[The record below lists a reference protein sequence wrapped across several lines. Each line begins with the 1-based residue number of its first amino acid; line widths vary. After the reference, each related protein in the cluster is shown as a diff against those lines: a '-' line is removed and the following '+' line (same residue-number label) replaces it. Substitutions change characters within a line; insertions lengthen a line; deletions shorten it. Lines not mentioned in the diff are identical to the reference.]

1 MSPSDP
7 LPTCRRKALWVFAAS
22 LASLALAWAGHASG
36 QLSDHLCGFFAGM
49 GGGGVFAAA
58 LLWWSP
64 DMSDAVPRSAL
75 RRYQRAMAMAMT
87 GYVAVMLVW
96 KPLLRA
102 ADATWLRVAIALL
115 PAALM
120 MWILRAFVRF
130 VRDSDELHRRIE
142 LESGSIAALLVS
154 AGYMAAGFLQSAELI
169 SVPASLAMLLVFP
182 AICLTYAITKVVV
195 ARRYL

>member
-7 LPTCRRKALWVFAAS
+7 FPTCRRKALWVMAAS

-36 QLSDHLCGFFAGM
+36 QVSDHLSGFFAGM
-49 GGGGVFAAA
+49 GAGGLLAAA
-58 LLWWSP
+58 VLWWSP
-64 DMSDAVPRSAL
+64 DMSDAVPKSAL

-96 KPLLRA
+96 KPLLHA

-169 SVPASLAMLLVFP
+169 AVPASLAMLLVFP
-182 AICLTYAITKVVV
+182 AICLSYAITKVVV

>member
-1 MSPSDP
+1 MPASEPFP
-7 LPTCRRKALWVFAAS
+7 NCRRNALWMLAAS
-22 LASLALAWAGHASG
+22 LASLGLAWAGYASG
-36 QLSDHLCGFFAGM
+36 HLSDHLSGFFTGM
-49 GGGGVFAAA
+49 GAGGLFAAA

-64 DMSDAVPRSAL
+64 DMSDAVPKSAL
-75 RRYQRAMAMAMT
+75 RRYQRDMAMAMS

-130 VRDSDELHRRIE
+130 VRDCDELHRRIE

-154 AGYMAAGFLQSAELI
+154 AGYMTAGFLQSAELI
-169 SVPASLAMLLVFP
+169 AVPASVAMLMVFP
-182 AICLTYAITKVVV
+182 AICLTYAATKVGI

>member
-1 MSPSDP
+1 MSPSIA
-7 LPTCRRKALWVFAAS
+7 LPTCRRKALWVLAAS
-22 LASLALAWAGHASG
+22 LASLGLAWAGYWSG
-36 QLSDHLCGFFAGM
+36 MLSDHLSGFFTGM
-49 GGGGVFAAA
+49 GAGGMFAAA

-64 DMSDAVPRSAL
+64 DMSDAVPKSAL
-75 RRYQRAMAMAMT
+75 RRYQLDMGMAMT

-115 PAALM
+115 PAVLM
-120 MWILRAFVRF
+120 MWVLRAFVRF

-169 SVPASLAMLLVFP
+169 AVPASLAMLLVFP

>member
-1 MSPSDP
+1 MTPSDA
-7 LPTCRRKALWVFAAS
+7 LPNCRRKALWLLGAG
-22 LASLALAWAGHASG
+22 LASLGLAWAGHASG
-36 QLSDHLCGFFAGM
+36 LLNDHLSGFFAGM
-49 GGGGVFAAA
+49 GGGGVFGAA

-64 DMSDAVPRSAL
+64 DMSDAVPKSAL
-75 RRYQRAMAMAMT
+75 RRYQLDMGMAMT
-87 GYVAVMLVW
+87 GYVAVMMVW

-102 ADATWLRVAIALL
+102 TDATWLRVAIALL
-115 PAALM
+115 PAVLM
-120 MWILRAFVRF
+120 MWVLRAFVRF

-169 SVPASLAMLLVFP
+169 AVPSSLAMLLVFP

>member
-1 MSPSDP
+1 MNPSDP
-7 LPTCRRKALWVFAAS
+7 FPTCRRKALWVMAAS
-22 LASLALAWAGHASG
+22 LASLALAWAGYASG
-36 QLSDHLCGFFAGM
+36 LLSDHLSGFFAGM
-49 GGGGVFAAA
+49 GAGGLFAAS

-64 DMSDAVPRSAL
+64 DMSDAVPKSAL